1 MGDLKI
7 SNLNEVQKRVVEI
20 INSNLEENTQEC
32 ITLESTFM
40 DLGVN
45 SITFIKI
52 IVDLECEYNIEI
64 DDELLILGVFPKVK
78 SLTEHVELAIANA

>member
-1 MGDLKI
+1 MENLTS
-7 SNLNEVQKRVVEI
+7 SNLNELQKNVIGI
-20 INSNLEENTQEC
+20 INSNLEENTQQC

-52 IVDLECEYNIEI
+52 IVELECEYNIEV
-64 DDELLILGVFPKVK
+64 DDELLILGVFPNVK
-78 SLTEHVELAIANA
+78 SLTDHVELAIANA